1 MDLPATLNEVL
12 SKLPPDVGQAL
23 RLILS
28 MQQQAIAQR
37 DEMIRSLEQRI
48 KELEGQLH
56 QNSQNSSR
64 SPSSDGPKKPRTT
77 PKGKKGR
84 KPGGQPGHKGTTLKM
99 VPSQEAQIE
108 NHYPTH
114 CCGCGVNLSKQ
125 PSVGFD
131 RRQVF
136 DIPPIEIQVTE
147 HRAHRACCPGC
158 GEYTQG
164 LFPAAAT
171 NNAVYGPNLRT
182 FASYCMSYQLLPF
195 ERTAELL
202 SDFLGQ
208 PISQGT
214 LDNMLSEAC
223 SKLDGFVEQVVKRLQ
238 QEQVVGFDETGMRA
252 KGQAYAHVASGSHH
266 TFFFLGKRDYA
277 TMNQMG
283 ILPEFKGIAV
293 HDRYANYFGYDC
305 QHSLCN
311 AHLLRNLQAV
321 IDQDNDYWAGQLQQL
336 LRNINKAVK
345 RAKAQGKEA
354 FSASHCAQYRQRYMN
369 WVWHGLQRHP
379 AVQAQAGNS
388 PPKQSKTHNLLIALR
403 DYADE
408 VLRFMYDF
416 RVPFDNNRAERDIR
430 MLKVKMKISGFFHR
444 IDTGNRFLR
453 IRSYLSTAT
462 KQGYSAFEA
471 LKNLFTGQVEPFVSK
486 LIGGF

>member
-1 MDLPATLNEVL
+1 MEPSALNKLL
-12 SKLPPDVGQAL
+12 SKLPPDLGQAVSA
-23 RLILS
+23 IVAV
-28 MQQQAIAQR
+28 QQEAISQR
-37 DEMIRSLEQRI
+37 DETIQGLKQRI
-48 KELEGQLH
+48 KELEAQLN
-56 QNSQNSSR
+56 QTSRNSSQP
-64 SPSSDGPKKPRTT
+64 PSSDGPKKPPGGR
-77 PKGKKGR
+77 KGKKR
-84 KPGGQPGHKGTTLKM
+84 KKPGGQPGHKGTTLKM
-99 VPSQEAQIE
+99 ISSDEAEIKD
-108 NHYPTH
+108 HRPKA
-114 CCGCGVNLSKQ
+114 CSGCGADISGQ
-125 PSVGFD
+125 PSLGFD

-147 HRAHRACCPGC
+147 HRAHRACCSCC

-164 LFPAAAT
+164 PFPAEAT

-195 ERTAELL
+195 GRTAELL

-208 PISQGT
+208 PISEGT

-223 SKLDGFVEQVVKRLQ
+223 GELDGFAEQVAARFQ
-238 QEQVVGFDETGMRA
+238 QEEVAGFDETGMRA
-252 KGQAYAHVASGSHH
+252 EGQAYAHVASSSAH

-277 TMNQMG
+277 TMDEMG
-283 ILPEFKGIAV
+283 ILPAFKGTAV

-321 IDQDNDYWAGQLQQL
+321 IDQHNDYWARQLQGL
-336 LRNINKAVK
+336 LRSMNKAVK
-345 RAKAQGKEA
+345 RAKAQGKDA
-354 FSASHCAQYRQRYMN
+354 FSASHCAQYRQRYMA
-369 WVWHGLQRHP
+369 WVQQGLKQHP
-379 AVQAQAGNS
+379 AVEKPGTKGQPG
-388 PPKQSKTHNLLIALR
+388 QSKTHNLLIALR

-408 VLRFMYDF
+408 VLRFLYDF

-444 IDTGNRFLR
+444 INTGNRFLR
-453 IRSYLSTAT
+453 IRAYLSTAI

-471 LKNLFTGQVEPFVSK
+471 LKLLFNGQAELFVSK
-486 LIGGF
+486 LVWDTG

>member
-1 MDLPATLNEVL
+1 MDSPALNELL
-12 SKLPPDVGQAL
+12 SKLPPDVGQAF
-23 RLILS
+23 RIILS
-28 MQQQAIAQR
+28 VQQEAIAQR
-37 DEMIRSLEQRI
+37 DETIRALEQRI
-48 KELEGQLH
+48 KELEAQLN
-56 QNSQNSSR
+56 QNSRNSSR
-64 SPSSDGPKKPRTT
+64 PPSSDGPKRPRTT
-77 PKGKKGR
+77 QKGKKGR

-99 VPSQEAQIE
+99 VPSEEAQIE
-108 NHYPTH
+108 NHYPAT
-114 CCGCGVNLSKQ
+114 CSGCGVDLSRQ
-125 PSVGFD
+125 PSLGFD

-136 DIPPIEIQVTE
+136 DIPPIKIKVTE
-147 HRAHRACCPGC
+147 HRAHRACCSCC

-164 LFPAAAT
+164 FFPAEAT

-195 ERTAELL
+195 GRTAELL

-208 PISQGT
+208 PISEGT

-223 SKLDGFVEQVVKRLQ
+223 GKLDGFVEQVITRFQ
-238 QEQVVGFDETGMRA
+238 QEEVAGFDETGMRA
-252 KGQAYAHVASGSHH
+252 EGQAYAHVASGSAH
-266 TFFFLGKRDYA
+266 TFFFLGKRDYT
-277 TMNQMG
+277 TMDKMG

-321 IDQDNDYWAGQLQQL
+321 IDQHNDYWARQLQEL

-369 WVWHGLQRHP
+369 WVWQGLERHP
-379 AVQAQAGNS
+379 AVPGQSGNS
-388 PPKQSKTHNLLIALR
+388 PPKQSQTHNLLIALR
-403 DYADE
+403 DHADE

-444 IDTGNRFLR
+444 IETGNRFLR
-453 IRSYLSTAT
+453 IRAYLSTAT

-471 LKNLFTGQVEPFVSK
+471 LKQLFTGQAEPFVSK
-486 LIGGF
+486 LVWDTC